1 MKLQIDFDIAW
12 QIFDEVN
19 LNNDTDKLVDLN
31 CLLPDDDLL
40 DSFKV
45 SPTELP
51 VLYLL
56 EAGDDSLTPFPG
68 EVS

>member
-31 CLLPDDDLL
+31 CLLPDDAKAILKQKIYDAAILL
-40 DSFKV
+40 K
-45 SPTELP
+45 E
-51 VLYLL
+51 
-56 EAGDDSLTPFPG
+56 
-68 EVS
+68 